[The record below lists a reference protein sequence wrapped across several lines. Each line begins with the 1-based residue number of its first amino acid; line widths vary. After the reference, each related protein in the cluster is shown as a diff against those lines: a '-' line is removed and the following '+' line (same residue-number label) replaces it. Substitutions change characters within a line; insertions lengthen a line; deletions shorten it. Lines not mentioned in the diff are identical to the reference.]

1 MKNKT
6 AAVAGMFPPDLRS
19 PVPLSPQ
26 EMGLV
31 RAAKHEPEHERAKIH
46 RLLLTESMRRL
57 RAGRTLEREHGVIHP
72 EMTCIVRDVLRL
84 TDLVFPSASPSTSH
98 DDTDEG
104 GASDA
109 GSDARQLAELLK

>member
-1 MKNKT
+1 MRSRTGNYLDFC
-6 AAVAGMFPPDLRS
+6 AAV
-19 PVPLSPQ
+19 
-26 EMGLV
+26 
-31 RAAKHEPEHERAKIH
+31 RAERGG
-46 RLLLTESMRRL
+46 RCQCC
-57 RAGRTLEREHGVIHP
+57 GRTAEQALQK
-72 EMTCIVRDVLRL
+72 MTCIVRDVLRL